1 MEQHN
6 CLGLYL
12 SHEMAVAVLLSKH
25 GSSRKVLGCFSICK
39 DQIPE
44 HEQDNPC
51 KNMVKTLVRKL
62 AEKKLNYNEVSV
74 ALDCSLF
81 TQHNIHSELTDY
93 KQIANTIRF
102 DVEEAVAVDA
112 MELAVAFD
120 ITGKTET
127 GANVAVYTA
136 KRDELSEILSNIETN
151 GIDPT
156 AMEPDVVCLARFM
169 TETVPSTKTGEQLLV
184 ILGKSSCYMIVPS
197 GTKNG
202 PTARSF
208 LVSSSQNI
216 QSVLNREI
224 ALTMASHVSRDAVVS
239 SILLAG
245 QTHDVDCDSLT
256 EACGLEVQTV
266 DMLKISGVET
276 SELTQDMTNT
286 DLAIAYGA
294 ALEELTRSIKIDFRE
309 DFAPYAGKKRI
320 LEKGFRTVS
329 IALTVIL
336 LALGTFFQ
344 YQVFMAKSDTNTLN
358 QRLETDA
365 KEILGKSEIGRQG
378 ILISLKG
385 MYNRLTSGVGHRVG
399 DENSVPVRLTYLL
412 EVINSTPANINLN
425 IAQIRVTSKNMQLR
439 GSTSNRSGTIK
450 LFEEIN
456 KHPKLKK
463 GTEQITKDSFSITI
477 ESQ

>member
-1 MEQHN
+1 VEQYN

-12 SHEMAVAVLLSKH
+12 SREMAVAVLLSKH

-39 DQIPE
+39 DQISE
-44 HEQDNPC
+44 DGEEGIY
-51 KNMVKTLVRKL
+51 KNMVKKLAGKL
-62 AEKKLNYNEVSV
+62 AEKKLNFNEVSV
-74 ALDCSLF
+74 ALDCGLF
-81 TQHNIHSELTDY
+81 TQHDIRSGLTDY

-102 DVEEAVAVDA
+102 DVEEAVAMDA

-120 ITGKTET
+120 ITGKDET
-127 GANVAVYTA
+127 GSNIAVYTA
-136 KRDELSEILSNIETN
+136 KRDELSEMLSNIESN

-184 ILGKSSCYMIVPS
+184 ILGKSSCYMIIPS

-202 PTARSF
+202 SIARSF

-224 ALTMASHVSRDAVVS
+224 SLTMASHVSQDAVVS

-245 QTHDVDCDSLT
+245 QIQDVDCDSLA

-266 DMLKISGVET
+266 DLLEISGVET
-276 SELTQDMTNT
+276 LELTQDMTDT
-286 DLAIAYGA
+286 DIAIAYGA
-294 ALEELTRSIKIDFRE
+294 ALEELTRSRKTDFRE

-320 LEKGFRTVS
+320 LEKNFRTVS
-329 IALTVIL
+329 IALTVML

-344 YQVFMAKSDTNTLN
+344 YQVFMTKRDTATLT
-358 QRLETDA
+358 QRLESDA
-365 KEILGKSEIGRQG
+365 KEILGNSPSKLGPIARLKS
-378 ILISLKG
+378 
-385 MYNRLTSGVGHRVG
+385 MYNRLMSGGGRRAG
-399 DENSVPVRLTYLL
+399 DEKSVPARLTYLL
-412 EVINSTPANINLN
+412 EAINSTPANINLKIN
-425 IAQIRVTSKNMQLR
+425 QIRVTNKNMLLR
-439 GSTSNRSGTIK
+439 GSTSSRSGTGK
-450 LFEEIN
+450 LFAAIN

-463 GTEQITKDSFSITI
+463 GTEQMTKDGFVVTI
-477 ESQ
+477 ESK

>member
-12 SHEMAVAVLLSKH
+12 SHEKAVAVLLSKH

-44 HEQDNPC
+44 DGQDNPC
-51 KNMVKTLVRKL
+51 KNMVKMLVGKF
-62 AEKKLNYNEVSV
+62 AEKKLSFNEVSV

-81 TQHNIHSELTDY
+81 TQHDIHSGLTDY

-102 DVEEAVAVDA
+102 DVEEVVAMDA
-112 MELAVAFD
+112 MDLAVAFD
-120 ITGKTET
+120 ITGKDET
-127 GANVAVYTA
+127 GSNVAVYTA
-136 KRDELSEILSNIETN
+136 KRDELSEILSNIEAN

-169 TETVPSTKTGEQLLV
+169 TETVASAKTGEQLLV
-184 ILGKSSCYMIVPS
+184 ILGKSSCYMIIPS

-202 PTARSF
+202 PVARSF

-216 QSVLNREI
+216 QSVLSREI
-224 ALTMASHVSRDAVVS
+224 ALTMASHVSRDTVIS

-245 QTHDVDCDSLT
+245 QTQDVDCDSLT
-256 EACGLEVQTV
+256 ETCGLDVQTV
-266 DMLKISGVET
+266 DMMEVSGVDA

-294 ALEELTRSIKIDFRE
+294 ALEELTRSRKTDFRE

-329 IALTVIL
+329 VALTIML
-336 LALGTFFQ
+336 LAVGTFFQ
-344 YQVFMAKSDTNTLN
+344 YQVFLTRADTNTLN

-365 KEILGKSEIGRQG
+365 KVILGKSEIGRQG
-378 ILISLKG
+378 VLISLKG
-385 MYNRLTSGVGHRVG
+385 MYNRLTSGGGRSMG

-412 EVINSTPANINLN
+412 EAINSTPANIDLK
-425 IAQIRVTSKNMQLR
+425 ITKIRISKKNMNLTA
-439 GSTSNRSGTIK
+439 STSSRTGMNK

-456 KHPKLKK
+456 KHPKLSK
-463 GTEQITKDSFSITI
+463 ESETI
-477 ESQ
+477 NKEGFVVKIASK

>member
-25 GSSRKVLGCFSICK
+25 GSNRNILGCFSVRE
-39 DQIPE
+39 DQILDD
-44 HEQDNPC
+44 EQDDPH
-51 KNMVKTLVRKL
+51 KNMVKILVRKF
-62 AEKKLNYNEVSV
+62 AEKKLNFSEVSV

-81 TQHNIHSELTDY
+81 TQHDIRSGLTDY

-102 DVEEAVAVDA
+102 DVEEAVAMDA

-120 ITGKTET
+120 ITSKDET
-127 GANVAVYTA
+127 GSNVAVYTA
-136 KRDELSEILSNIETN
+136 KRDELSQILSSIEAN

-184 ILGKSSCYMIVPS
+184 ILGKSSCYMIIPS

-202 PTARSF
+202 PVVRSF
-208 LVSSSQNI
+208 LVSSSQNV
-216 QSVLNREI
+216 QSVLTREI
-224 ALTMASHVSRDAVVS
+224 ALTMASHVSQDTAVS

-245 QTHDVDCDSLT
+245 RTEDVNLDGLT
-256 EACGLEVQTV
+256 ETCGLQIQTV
-266 DMLKISGVET
+266 DMLEISGADR
-276 SELTQDMTNT
+276 SQLAADMTET

-294 ALEELTRSIKIDFRE
+294 ALEEMTRSRKTDFRE

-320 LEKGFRTVS
+320 LEKSFRTVS
-329 IALTVIL
+329 VALTVIL
-336 LALGTFFQ
+336 LAIGTFFQ
-344 YQVFMAKSDTNTLN
+344 YQVFLTAGDAKALD
-358 QRLETDA
+358 QRLESDA
-365 KEILGKSEIGRQG
+365 KEVLGRSQIGRQG
-378 ILISLKG
+378 PIISLKG
-385 MYNRLTSGVGHRVG
+385 MYNRITSGGGRRIG
-399 DENSVPVRLTYLL
+399 DENSVPTRFTYLL
-412 EVINSTPANINLN
+412 EAINDTPENIGLN
-425 IAQIRVTSKNMQLR
+425 IAQIRISSKNIQLR
-439 GSTSNRSGTIK
+439 GSTSSRSGTGK
-450 LFEEIN
+450 LFEAID

-463 GTEQITKDSFSITI
+463 GTEQITKDGFVVTI